1 MTRLVSMLVA
11 VTFAGVSLGAAA
23 ADEAR
28 KPAEVKKVELRDGAV
43 KKPAAPEAKAEARP
57 EVKADTKAAKAT
69 H

>member
-28 KPAEVKKVELRDGAV
+28 KPAEPRKIEAREGAAKKVTAPEV
-43 KKPAAPEAKAEARP
+43 KTEAKAE
-57 EVKADTKAAKAT
+57 VKADAKAT
-69 H
+69 RPAH